1 MKVFAAK
8 AKDIYILFKS
18 FQPILSRNEEEK
30 KYALCILYFRRKMKK
45 SKYFIFFT

>member
-1 MKVFAAK
+1 MKAFAVK

-18 FQPILSRNEEEK
+18 FQSILLCNEEEK
-30 KYALCILYFRRKMKK
+30 KYAICILYFRRKMKK